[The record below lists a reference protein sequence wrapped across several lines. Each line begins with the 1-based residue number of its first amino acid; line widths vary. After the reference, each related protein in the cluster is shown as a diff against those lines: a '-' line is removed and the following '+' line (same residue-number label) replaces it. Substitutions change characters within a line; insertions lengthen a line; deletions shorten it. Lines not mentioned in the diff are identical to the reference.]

1 MSLEQF
7 TQTCAPKILR
17 KDEAGLQLG
26 LIYSFGEDRL
36 CNCNS
41 KTMCFLDE
49 VIRQALGNVSPA
61 GSSSCVGGGGG
72 TVALETH

>member
-1 MSLEQF
+1 M
-7 TQTCAPKILR
+7 CAPKILR

-26 LIYSFGEDRL
+26 LIYSFGEDHL

-41 KTMCFLDE
+41 KMMCFLDE
-49 VIRQALGNVSPA
+49 VIRQALGNVSPRRKLILR
-61 GSSSCVGGGGG
+61 GGGGG